1 MLFRN
6 QVWAAESA
14 ISTIYLSSTL
24 TEVCEVVGDSSGNT
38 AAYPIPMIE
47 LTKKLWHTTKNKSL
61 FANPIAQPLH

>member
-47 LTKKLWHTTKNKSL
+47 LTKKL
-61 FANPIAQPLH
+61 